1 MPNTWFQFK
10 EFKIEQEKCG
20 MKVCTDS
27 CLFGAWVADKIQK
40 KIIEPATILDI
51 GSGTGLLSLMTAQKS
66 NAKIDAV
73 EINENAYLQTKENFK
88 ASKYKERLQ
97 AINADVKHWNG
108 NKKYDLII
116 SNPPF
121 FENDLPSANQNKN
134 FAKHHYGLTLNEL
147 MDLIKSRLAKDGNF
161 SVLLPFHRMSY
172 FKKLANE
179 KEFYLKDE
187 LLVRQAPTH
196 APFRV
201 MLFYGTKSEAFAS
214 DELIIKGED
223 GGYTAPFSLLLR
235 DYYL

>member
-10 EFKIEQEKCG
+10 EFKIEQEKCD

-27 CLFGAWVADKIQK
+27 CLFGAWIADKIQK

-73 EINENAYLQTKENFK
+73 EINKNAYLQTKENFK

-97 AINADVKHWNG
+97 AFNVDVKHWNDK
-108 NKKYDLII
+108 KKYDLII

-134 FAKHHYGLTLNEL
+134 FAKHH
-147 MDLIKSRLAKDGNF
+147 
-161 SVLLPFHRMSY
+161 
-172 FKKLANE
+172 
-179 KEFYLKDE
+179 
-187 LLVRQAPTH
+187 Q
-196 APFRV
+196 
-201 MLFYGTKSEAFAS
+201 
-214 DELIIKGED
+214 
-223 GGYTAPFSLLLR
+223 
-235 DYYL
+235 

>member
-10 EFKIEQEKCG
+10 EFKIEQEKCD

-73 EINENAYLQTKENFK
+73 EINKNAYLQTKENFK

-97 AINADVKHWNG
+97 AFNADVKHWND

-134 FAKHHYGLTLNEL
+134 FAKHHHGLTLNEL
-147 MDLIKSRLAKDGNF
+147 MDLIKSRLAKNGNF
-161 SVLLPFHRMSY
+161 SVLLPFHRISY

-187 LLVRQAPTH
+187 LLVRQTPKH
-196 APFRV
+196 SHFRV
-201 MLFYGTKSEAFAS
+201 MLFYGTSKETFFSDELTIKDSNGKYSEAFN
-214 DELIIKGED
+214 
-223 GGYTAPFSLLLR
+223 LLVE